1 MRHKYKIMEKGLS
14 LIESAMVLTLAAAV
28 TAGVLYFYNSTKEN
42 NALLETT
49 KGLQSIISA
58 TQSLYGSRGQ
68 TAGATLSAQAVSA
81 VSGIEIG
88 TPKIAKGEKTVFYMP
103 GGIAE
108 ATFFLNSTNNNKTV
122 FTVHTASKDACMGLA
137 VLNLGTMATGKP
149 RVKILPASQQAA
161 YSQVYNTAKEISTPA
176 DAASECNNIN
186 ASNIA
191 RIMYELKV
199 Q

>member
-1 MRHKYKIMEKGLS
+1 MVRHKYKIMEKGLS

-49 KGLQSIISA
+49 KALQSIIST

-68 TAGATLSAQAVSA
+68 TAGATLSAQAVSS
-81 VSGIEIG
+81 VSGIETG
-88 TPKIAKGEKTVFYMP
+88 KPKIAKGETTVFYMP

-108 ATFFLNSTNNNKTV
+108 ATFFLNGKNNNKTV

-149 RVKILPASQQAA
+149 RVAITSASQQTYDQA
-161 YSQVYNTAKEISTPA
+161 YNSAEEISTPA
-176 DAASECNNIN
+176 DAASVCNNIN

>member
-1 MRHKYKIMEKGLS
+1 MEKGLS

-88 TPKIAKGEKTVFYMP
+88 TPKIAKGEITVFYMP

-108 ATFFLNSTNNNKTV
+108 ATFFLNGKNNNKTV

-149 RVKILPASQQAA
+149 RVKILPASQQA
-161 YSQVYNTAKEISTPA
+161 YSQAYNTAKEISTPA
-176 DAASECNNIN
+176 EAASECNNIN

>member
-1 MRHKYKIMEKGLS
+1 MRHKYKTMEKGLS

-88 TPKIAKGEKTVFYMP
+88 TPKITKGEITVFYMP

-108 ATFFLNSTNNNKTV
+108 ATFFLNGKNNDKTV

-149 RVKILPASQQAA
+149 RVKILPASQQA
-161 YSQVYNTAKEISTPA
+161 YSQAYNTAKEISTPA
-176 DAASECNNIN
+176 EAASECNNIN